1 MRVLADTGFF
11 VGLFDPRDHH
21 HAPCLEFAARHGGGY
36 VTTWAVFTEVC
47 FVLPIPRQRQFF
59 EWAAKAQKSGKLTIE
74 SPPSQAIETH
84 WQWMNKYSDLPMD
97 FADASLVYLAIH
109 LKIQHI
115 ATVDVRDFSVY
126 RLPGNRKF
134 VFVLGG

>member
-1 MRVLADTGFF
+1 MKVLADTGFF
-11 VGLFDPRDHH
+11 VALFDPKDRH
-21 HAPCLEFAARHGGGY
+21 HAHSSAFANQHKGGY
-36 VTTWAVFTEVC
+36 VSTWAVLTEVC
-47 FVLPIPRQRQFF
+47 FVLPTEHHKHFF
-59 EWAAKAQKSGKLTIE
+59 SWAAQMEKAGQLE
-74 SPPSQAIETH
+74 MVSPSSHAIETH

-97 FADASLVYLAIH
+97 FADASLVYLAIQ